1 MGSMMGQ
8 GDLYGGA
15 CVRLL
20 GGLYGFCGS
29 SETHLSHGCLGLSRH
44 QQAGQHVMTPCPLW
58 EDVAS

>member
-15 CVRLL
+15 RVRLL

-29 SETHLSHGCLGLSRH
+29 SETHLSHGCLK
-44 QQAGQHVMTPCPLW
+44 
-58 EDVAS
+58 